1 MFAELFSSE
10 VFGMPLIY
18 VVDRLAGQ
26 MFVPIILR
34 GVQWRVGGVLW
45 VGEVF
50 SCGGRWALWGF
61 CCVEWGTSY

>member
-45 VGEVF
+45 ARDVI
-50 SCGGRWALWGF
+50 SCG
-61 CCVEWGTSY
+61 VS